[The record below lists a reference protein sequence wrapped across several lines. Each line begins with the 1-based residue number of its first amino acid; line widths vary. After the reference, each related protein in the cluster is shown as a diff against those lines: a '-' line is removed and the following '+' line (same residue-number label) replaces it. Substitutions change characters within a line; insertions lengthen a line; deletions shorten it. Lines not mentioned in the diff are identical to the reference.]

1 MINPFNYLF
10 YKIYVFL
17 SHISGGGNP
26 ITHLAAMGTI
36 LLSNII
42 TINMLITKKF
52 PTDEFLKVVFV
63 ILSLLLFYA
72 VPKISDKIIS
82 KYEKESEKSR
92 LIGNTVVTFY
102 VILSVVA
109 LILVNRMR
117 K

>member
-26 ITHLAAMGTI
+26 ITHLAAMGT
-36 LLSNII
+36 LLGINIM
-42 TINMLITKKF
+42 TIYLFIYGNWPPF
-52 PTDEFLKVVFV
+52 
-63 ILSLLLFYA
+63 SLLYMILAPLVLYA
-72 VPKISDKIIS
+72 IPKISDKIIS

-102 VILSVVA
+102 VVLSVVA

>member
-26 ITHLAAMGTI
+26 ITHLSAMGLLLNSFTFYLFFFDKLFPSFGCLILVI
-36 LLSNII
+36 LL
-42 TINMLITKKF
+42 L
-52 PTDEFLKVVFV
+52 P
-63 ILSLLLFYA
+63 YA